1 MRPRCPGA
9 VRALAAW
16 FVFFAVTMIA
26 TRAGA
31 ADNEGVVREAARH
44 FQRGVGLYREA
55 DYHGALTEFQRACE
69 LVPAPVTF
77 YNIGETD
84 FQLRDYAGALTAF
97 ERYLAESALDEHH
110 RAEVEASVEI
120 LRTRVGHV
128 LVTTV
133 PPGADI
139 TIDDQTVGKTPF
151 EKAVRVTIGHHRVT
165 ASMPGHPTV
174 QRYVD
179 VAAEDEISLDLS
191 LPASD
196 PEAPPPQGRAIVSPG
211 HVESAPSHGSALRAF
226 GWVTT
231 GALAVGGAA
240 FAVLANEQSKDLE
253 RARSDYPITRDTL
266 NHDATVTTT
275 YAVLADSLIAAAVL
289 VGGITLVSSLSSPS
303 GPKVTV
309 GVSSVR
315 FETTF

>member
-1 MRPRCPGA
+1 MRSRCSGA

-16 FVFFAVTMIA
+16 FVFFAIA
-26 TRAGA
+26 MLAWRASA
-31 ADNEGVVREAARH
+31 ADSDGVVREASRH

-55 DYHGALTEFQRACE
+55 DYRGALVEFQRACE

-128 LVTTV
+128 LVATV

-139 TIDDQTVGKTPF
+139 TIDDQPVGKTPF
-151 EKAVRVTIGHHRVT
+151 EKAVRVSIGHHRVAAT
-165 ASMPGHPTV
+165 MPGRPPV

-179 VAAEDEISLDLS
+179 IAAEDEVSLDLS
-191 LPASD
+191 LPATD
-196 PEAPPPQGRAIVSPG
+196 AQVAPSQERATVSPG
-211 HVESAPSHGSALRAF
+211 HVENAPGHGSSLRAL

-231 GALAVGGAA
+231 GVLAAGGAV
-240 FAVLANEQSKDLE
+240 FAVLANRQSNDLE
-253 RARSDYPITRDTL
+253 RARTDYPITRDAL

-275 YAVLADSLIAAAVL
+275 YAVLADSFFAAAVV
-289 VGGITLVSSLSSPS
+289 VGGITLVSSLASPS

-309 GVSSVR
+309 GLSSVR
-315 FETTF
+315 FETKF